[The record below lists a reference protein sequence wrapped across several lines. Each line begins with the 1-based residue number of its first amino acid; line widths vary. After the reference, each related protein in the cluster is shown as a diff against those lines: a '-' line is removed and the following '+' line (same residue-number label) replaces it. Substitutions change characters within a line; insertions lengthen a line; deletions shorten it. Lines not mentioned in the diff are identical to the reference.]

1 MSARVRHLRFVAS
14 IVGGLAFVSAPAV
27 ADMTKRQCI
36 DANVK
41 AQELRRE
48 GKLSDAR
55 EQLRSCA
62 DASCPAMVRDDCV
75 KRLDELERAQPS
87 VVFDVKDTRGAD
99 VIDVRVSVDGQVLA
113 DHLDGSPLP
122 IDPGVHVFAFEVAGQ
137 PAVTHRLLIREGE
150 VGRHEPVV
158 VTTAPSSP
166 TRPPVPSEVPPA
178 SSLAGPSSAAESDG
192 SAPTGGW
199 ARQRVWGLVLGGAGV
214 AGMAVGTAFG
224 ILSSSAWNKAK
235 DACGGN
241 TTACTN
247 VPSGESYRSTAE
259 GNATVSTVGFIAGGV
274 LLATGAVLFV
284 TATHPKK
291 STTAFV
297 VGPSLGPRQAVVVL
311 SGAFQ

>member
-1 MSARVRHLRFVAS
+1 
-14 IVGGLAFVSAPAV
+14 
-27 ADMTKRQCI
+27 MTKRQCI
-36 DANVK
+36 DANTK

-48 GKLSDAR
+48 GKLSAAR
-55 EQLRSCA
+55 EQLRTCA

-87 VVFDVKDTRGAD
+87 VVFDVKDTRGGD

-113 DHLDGSPLP
+113 DHLDGSPLR

-137 PAVTHRLLIREGE
+137 PPVTERLLIREGE
-150 VGRHEPVV
+150 IGRHEPVV
-158 VTTAPSSP
+158 VAIGPSSS
-166 TRPPVPSEVPPA
+166 TPPPPSSEVPPA
-178 SSLAGPSSAAESDG
+178 SSLASPSSAPAESDG
-192 SAPTGGW
+192 SSPAGGW
-199 ARQRVWGLVLGGAGV
+199 GRQRVLGLVLGGAGV
-214 AGMAVGTAFG
+214 AGLAVGTTFG
-224 ILSSSAWNKAK
+224 ILGNSAWNRAK
-235 DACGGN
+235 SACGGN

-259 GNATVSTVGFIAGGV
+259 GNATISTVGFIAGGV

-297 VGPSLGPRQAVVVL
+297 APSVGPRQAALVVT
-311 SGAFQ
+311 GAFQ